1 MPHGQHEAMTHL
13 LVFTRTCG
21 YRHDSIPAAVAAVT
35 AMTGVAVRHSED
47 PAALHDL
54 SGVDAVVFLST
65 TGDVLDPAGRAA
77 LRAFVLGGGG
87 FVGVHSA
94 AGTEI
99 TDPWYGELLGAR
111 FRGHPRGLQ
120 RATMTVLPSGDRW
133 DFTDEWYA
141 FDELRDDLELLLTV
155 DEASYEP
162 GDLRMPAPHPQ
173 AWRHRVGAG
182 RSWYTALG
190 HAAAAWSD
198 PAFLANLRAGLDYA
212 APR

>member
-1 MPHGQHEAMTHL
+1 MTRRL

-35 AMTGVAVRHSED
+35 AMTGVQARHSED

-54 SGVDAVVFLST
+54 TRTDAVLFLST
-65 TGDVLDPAGRAA
+65 TGDVLEPVARAA
-77 LRAFVLGGGG
+77 LRTFVLGGGG

-120 RATMTVLPSGDRW
+120 RATMTVLPGGEKW
-133 DFTDEWYA
+133 EFTDEWYA
-141 FDELRDDLELLLTV
+141 FDELRDDLELLVTV
-155 DEASYEP
+155 DEDTYEP

-173 AWRHRVGAG
+173 AWHRRVGSG

-190 HAAAAWSD
+190 HSVEAWSD
-198 PAFLANLRAGLDYA
+198 DTFLAHVRSGIDFATRAVTPSG
-212 APR
+212 